1 MKKKRINR
9 ISEEVKKV
17 VSLLLVNGLKDPR
30 INSMTTITDVE
41 VTNDLSYANIYV
53 SVLGDEKDKKDSIE
67 GLRNAKGFIR
77 NEIAKKVDLRHIP
90 ETVFHLDESLE
101 RDLHITELIDKVN
114 KEDRESRDSK
124 NE

>member
-90 ETVFHLDESLE
+90 EPVFHLDESLE
-101 RDLHITELIDKVN
+101 RALHITELIDKVN